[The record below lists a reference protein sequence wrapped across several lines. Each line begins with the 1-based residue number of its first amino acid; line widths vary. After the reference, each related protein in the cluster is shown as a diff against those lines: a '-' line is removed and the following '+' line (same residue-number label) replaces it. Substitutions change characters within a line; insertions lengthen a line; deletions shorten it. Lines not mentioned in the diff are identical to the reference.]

1 MAERSLALPFDDAK
15 GAPVYELGDGA
26 ALVGA
31 HYSIVPESHSC
42 QCLLEGD
49 VEHAVVMGVAWAV
62 LDVCTLEESEEET
75 SMLGGDI
82 WD

>member
-1 MAERSLALPFDDAK
+1 MAERSLALSFDDAK

-31 HYSIVPESHSC
+31 HYSIVPIPHSC
-42 QCLLEGD
+42 QCWLEGD
-49 VEHAVVMGVAWAV
+49 VEQAIVVGVPWAV
-62 LDVCTLEESEEET
+62 LDVCTLVESEEER
-75 SMLGGDI
+75 SMLGGNI